1 MDKKIKFII
10 IGLMAILTISLFFN
24 LQLNATKNNIER
36 ERNNLKNE
44 NELLNKKI
52 ETALVDNQLLN
63 GQVNTLNTDLER
75 ISREKQGLQ
84 NEKDDIQKKYD
95 ALVKEREEFL
105 AKYKDRFEKLG
116 KEETKEPG
124 LVKEDTYWAGILKA
138 KTDLG
143 FQLEKIRNELKM
155 AQVKNEEL
163 MREKGILGSD
173 LKNMAGEKQALE
185 QQLEYN
191 QKSTDSVASE
201 LALEK
206 NTKRQLRD
214 YLKLVKNENA
224 LLRRQVKSLSSNKVS
239 LEEKFVKLQ
248 EEKSNLERRFNEM
261 ASLLEDRLSNIG
273 ELKQQLG
280 AIGSSENVP
289 DMSGPKREYIELPP
303 IVVRPQSEISPQKTL
318 VLPAATAGKILSV
331 DKDNNFVVIDLGT
344 ETGIKIGDTLQ
355 VYRGDRV
362 IATIEII
369 QARRD
374 IAACDIK
381 KEYLPIIAGDT
392 VR

>member
-1 MDKKIKFII
+1 MDRKIKFVI
-10 IGLMAILTISLFFN
+10 IGLMAILAVSLFFN
-24 LQLNATKNNIER
+24 LQINATKDNIVR

-52 ETALVDNQLLN
+52 ETALADNQRIEGQIDTLN
-63 GQVNTLNTDLER
+63 GDLGR
-75 ISREKQGLQ
+75 ILKEKQGLQ
-84 NEKDDIQKKYD
+84 DEKDDIQKKYD
-95 ALVKEREEFL
+95 ALAKEREEFL
-105 AKYKDRFEKLG
+105 VKYKDKFEKLA

-124 LVKEDTYWAGILKA
+124 PVKEDTYWAGILKA

-143 FQLEKIRNELKM
+143 FQLEKIRNELNM

-163 MREKGILGSD
+163 MREKGILDSD

-185 QQLEYN
+185 EQFEYN

-206 NTKRQLRD
+206 NTKRQLQN
-214 YLKLVKNENA
+214 YLRLVKNENA
-224 LLRRQVKSLSSNKVS
+224 LLRQQVKSLGSHKVNI
-239 LEEKFVKLQ
+239 EEKFIKLQ

-261 ASLLEDRLSNIG
+261 ASLLEDRLSNLG

-280 AIGSSENVP
+280 AIGSSENAP

-303 IVVRPQSEISPQKTL
+303 IVVRPQSEISSQKTA
-318 VLPAATAGKILSV
+318 VFPAATAGKILSL

-344 ETGIKIGDTLQ
+344 DTGIKIGDTFQ

-362 IATIEII
+362 IATIEVI